1 MTAIIVH
8 KKYRMLITLSII
20 IVLCLIL
27 MVVLLIEGFILMVS
41 RNKTRQGLQY
51 LAGALACAMIAA
63 VAGLSVLSITSPM
76 I

>member
-1 MTAIIVH
+1 
-8 KKYRMLITLSII
+8 MLITLSII

-41 RNKTRQGLQY
+41 RNKTSQGLQY
-51 LAGALACAMIAA
+51 LAGALAFAIIAA

-76 I
+76 V